1 MNRPTVNLAAG
12 RRYLGAREAV
22 RLSDDQTEG
31 LCRVLRAN
39 EITIEIARL
48 VTALHTNQREAE
60 RHLVSANERLSAA
73 TYEPPTAST
82 AWLLAA

>member
-1 MNRPTVNLAAG
+1 MPRPSVNLAAG

-22 RLSDDQTEG
+22 RLSEDQTEG

-48 VTALHTNQREAE
+48 VAALHTNQRQAE
-60 RHLVSANERLSAA
+60 RHMVSANERLTAA
-73 TYEPPTAST
+73 AYEAPASML
-82 AWLLAA
+82 ALAA